1 MSDENEISS
10 KEADE
15 GAGQPDTF
23 HPSSIPKASG
33 PTRLKV
39 NLPDVFRF
47 QKEKLS
53 KSTTRRGMAEAS
65 REKREQARQQQVILL
80 IEGDD
85 EVQRLIWKLLANENY
100 QVLKAASW
108 EEAAA
113 ILDKGNPMPT
123 SVLVRK
129 QMLLANI
136 AMERALEK
144 WRATVD
150 VKMVDDYSELFMGQV
165 VYYDKLFRNYES
177 TLDLLFSIL
186 ECAGQKRRGHAHSVA
201 RHAKFIGH
209 RLGLNQTTLDGLA
222 LAAYFHALGELKYI
236 ESETLSFGH
245 ISMTRRK
252 KDFAPILQ
260 WMANMEDPY
269 NIEEV
274 LLHRFDRYDGFGNAS
289 GLDRESIPIA
299 ARILAVVDTYDTMIR
314 RMSGPQPRATS
325 VVKYLRFMAG
335 KRFDPRI
342 VELFINVLRN
352 DQLIQQL
359 DRFHANILMVDPQ
372 QDDLNVLRLRLSN
385 EGYQISM
392 AANLGEAVRHLEEN
406 PASIL
411 LSEMNFED
419 GNGIDL
425 IQMLRQFPQHVQTP
439 VIFLTTVD
447 DSSRISQA
455 LETGAEDVWTKPFYP
470 DVVCMKIK
478 RILDRQREAAE
489 AATAAGG
496 GIHGNLSDLSLIDSI
511 QVLSG
516 SDRSAKIE
524 LKDEGR
530 VGYVYLDHGRIIHA
544 QFGKIEGSDALYELV
559 RWHQGE
565 FWITPMGSKPA
576 VTIQTS
582 TDAILLEACR
592 LMDEEAE
599 KEEEE

>member
-1 MSDENEISS
+1 MSDENDQPSDPNAPPMGS
-10 KEADE
+10 EA
-15 GAGQPDTF
+15 GTFQPS
-23 HPSSIPKASG
+23 PIPKASG
-33 PTRLKV
+33 TPRLKV

-53 KSTTRRGMAEAS
+53 TATSRRGMAEAS
-65 REKREQARQQQVILL
+65 RERRTQGRQQQLILL

-85 EVQRLIWKLLANENY
+85 EIQRLIWKLLTNENY

-129 QMLLANI
+129 QMLLANP
-136 AMERALEK
+136 AMERGLEK
-144 WRATVD
+144 WRTSVD

-165 VYYDKLFRNYES
+165 VYYDKIFRNYEA

-186 ECAGQKRRGHAHSVA
+186 ECTGQKKRGHAHTVA

-209 RLGLNQTTLDGLA
+209 RLGLNQTTLDGLV

-236 ESETLSFGH
+236 ESDVLSFGH
-245 ISMTRRK
+245 ASMTRRK
-252 KDFAPILQ
+252 RDFSPILQ
-260 WMANMEDPY
+260 WMANLDDPY

-274 LLHRFDRYDGFGNAS
+274 LTHRYDRYDGFGNAS
-289 GLDRESIPIA
+289 GLDRESIPIS

-359 DRFHANILMVDPQ
+359 DRFHANVLMVDPQ

-385 EGYQISM
+385 EGYQITTASNYTD
-392 AANLGEAVRHLEEN
+392 ALRQLEVN
-406 PASIL
+406 PVSIV
-411 LSEMNFED
+411 LSEMDFED
-419 GNGIDL
+419 GSGLDL
-425 IQMLRQFPQHVQTP
+425 IQALHQSPQHSQTP
-439 VIFLTTVD
+439 IIFLTTVD
-447 DSSRISQA
+447 DSTRISQA
-455 LETGAEDVWTKPFYP
+455 LEVGAEDVWTKPFYP
-470 DVVCMKIK
+470 DVICMKIK

-489 AATAAGG
+489 AAEAAGG
-496 GIHGNLSDLSLIDSI
+496 GINGNLSDLSLVDSI

-516 SDRSAKIE
+516 SGRSAKIE
-524 LKDEGR
+524 LKEGGK
-530 VGYVYLDHGRIIHA
+530 VGYVFIDKGRIIHA
-544 QFGKIEGSDALYELV
+544 QLAKLEGNDALYELV
-559 RWHQGE
+559 RWRQGE
-565 FWITPMGSKPA
+565 FSITPMLSKPA
-576 VTIQTS
+576 TTIHTS

-592 LMDEEAE
+592 LMDEQSEDDE
-599 KEEEE
+599 

>member
-1 MSDENEISS
+1 MSDETEMPS
-10 KEADE
+10 EE
-15 GAGQPDTF
+15 GAEQPDSF
-23 HPSSIPKASG
+23 QPSSIPKSSG
-33 PTRLKV
+33 APRLKV

-53 KSTTRRGMAEAS
+53 KATSRRGLAEAS
-65 REKREQARQQQVILL
+65 REKRKQTRQQQLILL

-85 EVQRLIWKLLANENY
+85 EVQRLIWKLLASENY

-108 EEAAA
+108 EEAAV

-123 SVLVRK
+123 SVMVRK
-129 QMLLANI
+129 QMLLANP
-136 AMERALEK
+136 AMERGLEK
-144 WRATVD
+144 WRASVD

-186 ECAGQKRRGHAHSVA
+186 ECTGQKKRGHAHTVA

-209 RLGLNQTTLDGLA
+209 RLGLNQMTLDGLV

-236 ESETLSFGH
+236 ESDTLSFGH
-245 ISMTRRK
+245 VSMTRRK
-252 KDFAPILQ
+252 RDFAPIIQ
-260 WMANMEDPY
+260 WMSNMEDPY
-269 NIEEV
+269 NVEEV
-274 LLHRFDRYDGFGNAS
+274 LLHRYDRYDGFGNAS

-314 RMSGPQPRATS
+314 RMTGPQPRATS

-372 QDDLNVLRLRLSN
+372 QDDLNLLRLRLSN
-385 EGYQISM
+385 EGYQINM
-392 AANLGEAVRHLEEN
+392 ASNLGEALRHLEES
-406 PASIL
+406 AVSIV
-411 LSEMNFED
+411 LSELEFED
-419 GNGIDL
+419 GSGLDL
-425 IQMLRQFPQHVQTP
+425 IQALHQFPQHSQTP
-439 VIFLTTVD
+439 IIFLTTID
-447 DSSRISQA
+447 DSTRISQA
-455 LETGAEDVWTKPFYP
+455 LEVGAEDVWTKPFYP
-470 DVVCMKIK
+470 DVICMKIK

-489 AATAAGG
+489 AASAAGG
-496 GIHGNLSDLSLIDSI
+496 GIHGNLSDLSLVDSI

-516 SDRSAKIE
+516 SGRSAKIE
-524 LKDEGR
+524 LKEDGK
-530 VGYVYLDHGRIIHA
+530 VGFVYIDRGKLIHS
-544 QFGKIEGSDALYELV
+544 QLGKLEGSDALYELV
-559 RWHQGE
+559 RWKSGE
-565 FWITPMGSKPA
+565 FWISPMTAKPV

-582 TDAILLEACR
+582 TDAIILEACR
-592 LMDEEAE
+592 LMDEEQA
-599 KEEEE
+599 EEEE

>member
-1 MSDENEISS
+1 MSDKNKISS

-15 GAGQPDTF
+15 GADQPDTF
-23 HPSSIPKASG
+23 QPSSIPKASG
-33 PTRLKV
+33 PPRLKV

-53 KSTTRRGMAEAS
+53 KSTTRRGVAEAS
-65 REKREQARQQQVILL
+65 REKRKQSRQQQLILL
-80 IEGDD
+80 IESDD
-85 EVQRLIWKLLANENY
+85 EVQRLIWKLLTNENY

-108 EEAAA
+108 EESAA

-129 QMLLANI
+129 QMLLANS
-136 AMERALEK
+136 AMEHGLEK
-144 WRATVD
+144 WRVNVD
-150 VKMVDDYSELFMGQV
+150 IKMVDDYSELFMGQV

-186 ECAGQKRRGHAHSVA
+186 ECSGQKKRGHAHTVA
-201 RHAKFIGH
+201 RHAKFISH
-209 RLGLNQTTLDGLA
+209 RLGLNQMTLDGLV
-222 LAAYFHALGELKYI
+222 LAGYFHALGELKYI
-236 ESETLSFGH
+236 ESDTVSFGH
-245 ISMTRRK
+245 ASMTRRK
-252 KDFAPILQ
+252 KDFSPILQ

-274 LLHRFDRYDGFGNAS
+274 LLHRYDRYDGFGNVS
-289 GLDRESIPIA
+289 GLDRESIPIG

-325 VVKYLRFMAG
+325 VVKYLRSMAG

-385 EGYQISM
+385 EGYQIST
-392 AANLGEAVRHLEEN
+392 AANLGEAVHHLEEN
-406 PASIL
+406 TVSII
-411 LSEMNFED
+411 LSEMEFED
-419 GNGIDL
+419 GSGIDL
-425 IQMLRQFPQHVQTP
+425 IQTLRQFPQHAQTP

-478 RILDRQREAAE
+478 RIFDRQREAAE
-489 AATAAGG
+489 AAEAAGG
-496 GIHGNLSDLSLIDSI
+496 GIHGNLSDLGLVDSI

-516 SDRSAKIE
+516 SGRSAKIE
-524 LKDEGR
+524 LKEAGK
-530 VGYVYLDHGRIIHA
+530 VGYVYIDRGRLIHA
-544 QFGKIEGSDALYELV
+544 QLGKLEGSDALYELA
-559 RWHQGE
+559 RWRQGE
-565 FWITPMGSKPA
+565 FWIAPMTSKPV
-576 VTIQTS
+576 VTIQAS
-582 TDAILLEACR
+582 TDAILLEACS
-592 LMDEEAE
+592 LMDEEEAE
-599 KEEEE
+599 DEE